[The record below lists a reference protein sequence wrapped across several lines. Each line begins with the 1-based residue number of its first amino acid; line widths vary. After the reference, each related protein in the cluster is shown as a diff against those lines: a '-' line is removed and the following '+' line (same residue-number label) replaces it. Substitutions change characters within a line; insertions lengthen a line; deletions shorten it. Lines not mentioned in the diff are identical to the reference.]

1 LTAPNI
7 YVDYLQ
13 PAEGVETP
21 PTVTLALT
29 YGELQI
35 DVLEQ
40 VPGILQVI
48 DHVVNDEVAQVQRLV
63 KLIQSAVPV
72 ASKKDGSAVAPK
84 PVKFHAAVLAGK
96 LMVNFSLLQALSYR
110 METTTASFRVAPSLV
125 KEHTLGI
132 DFDVGA
138 QNHAFVNHSGNEDQ
152 EQGLLEIPPING
164 HVGLELAPKETRLSV
179 ATTVKRIEID
189 AGTIQGIVTIINKKE
204 VQDVLSEIKAGVEDI
219 KQSVR
224 EVFPIDLQAAPRPSV
239 RPSPDKL
246 LIYDVQFAL
255 LGVRVSART
264 PHLAAHSTAE
274 MELGIG
280 PLHAKASNQAN
291 IDAGDPS
298 LFPEVKGKVQDVGAT
313 LSILEGQTRRQVGN
327 ASLAAVLDITL
338 HKDANGVFTRDLAV
352 RSPGLEVNAH
362 PETAAII
369 VDVANH
375 MQDRIKELDLSREL
389 DYIRRLRAQR
399 KHRLVKTIS
408 GRERKGSEAGMPFS
422 ATDLLAMRVTVEFS
436 GIQVAWLVDP
446 SYALNSRS
454 AVQDLVLSLARVEFT
469 TRGGHEA
476 RLTMQD
482 LQLQLVPKKANK
494 IKRTLNS
501 ALLPEVGFSVGYW
514 SQDRNRSM
522 AFKATGKPLDIRLES
537 KFIVPVSGVQKS
549 IEFAIE
555 RFRTGTANWQSTP
568 TTSGAPRTKLLGKN
582 HFASLLVE
590 ADFAGA
596 HVYLQGSGPS
606 DPSSSTITAA
616 SQEKA
621 KQGRY
626 GQFSPDGGTLST
638 SLKAPGIALK
648 LEYND
653 TEARPHVSGELRV
666 DASKNLLLPNVVP
679 LILEVSNSV
688 KEVMRSRENKES
700 TTTPAAPVPKND
712 VKAAQR
718 FFEDDS
724 LVKADPTAIF
734 GKTKVN
740 LGLRICKQEFGLT
753 CQPIAKV
760 DAVAELEDFYFTVN
774 TLDSED
780 QGHFFAMSAV
790 LTKLSARVKH
800 VYSREPTFSFDM
812 DSIVMSLMNSKH
824 FSGVNGI
831 SAILKIN
838 PTKTSVNAKQLQDLL
853 LFREIWL
860 PPEIRNAQAF
870 AQQSPQ
876 SQSDD
881 YLVQRYQAVAA
892 AAAFPW
898 NATVSIAELGIDL
911 DLGQSIGKSTFTMS
925 NLWASSQKTSN
936 WEQNLCI
943 GFDDMAANSHGRM
956 SGFIQLNK
964 FGVRTSICWPEES
977 QQAHRTPLIQAS
989 AGFRRLRAKAAFDY
1003 QAFAF
1008 GDIEGF
1014 DFLMYNVR
1022 NPRAED
1028 QDRLVAVLDCEKAYV
1043 FCTSTSPAQAFGLY
1057 QAFDRLIQ
1065 EKQTAFEQSLKDIEK
1080 HLRRDSTAV
1089 PTRPPPPRRTTS
1101 KLMRAQSRTP
1111 FALHTDVVVT
1121 VGAISVG
1128 AFPGTFFD
1136 SQILKFEAT
1145 NIQAR
1150 FAVGLENGRIHSGL
1164 GMTLGQLQVALGSV
1178 KRVTVPKTLGDIT
1191 VDEVISSAVN
1201 SKGGTILRVPKV
1213 VASMQT
1219 WQAPESNNIEYV
1231 FKSLFEGKVDVGW
1244 NLSRINFIKGMY
1256 VAHTRALASRL
1267 GKPLPESAVKI
1278 TAGPQKDTEGSDI
1291 PKDTLRP
1298 PGSELEQQKIT
1309 AEVNLPQSKYEYN
1322 ALEPPIIETPQLRD
1336 MGEATPPLE
1345 WIGLHRDRLPN
1356 ITHQIIIVSLL
1367 EVAKEV
1373 EDAYGRILGSS

>member
-1 LTAPNI
+1 
-7 YVDYLQ
+7 
-13 PAEGVETP
+13 
-21 PTVTLALT
+21 
-29 YGELQI
+29 
-35 DVLEQ
+35 
-40 VPGILQVI
+40 
-48 DHVVNDEVAQVQRLV
+48 
-63 KLIQSAVPV
+63 
-72 ASKKDGSAVAPK
+72 
-84 PVKFHAAVLAGK
+84 
-96 LMVNFSLLQALSYR
+96 
-110 METTTASFRVAPSLV
+110 
-125 KEHTLGI
+125 
-132 DFDVGA
+132 
-138 QNHAFVNHSGNEDQ
+138 
-152 EQGLLEIPPING
+152 
-164 HVGLELAPKETRLSV
+164 
-179 ATTVKRIEID
+179 
-189 AGTIQGIVTIINKKE
+189 
-204 VQDVLSEIKAGVEDI
+204 
-219 KQSVR
+219 
-224 EVFPIDLQAAPRPSV
+224 
-239 RPSPDKL
+239 
-246 LIYDVQFAL
+246 
-255 LGVRVSART
+255 
-264 PHLAAHSTAE
+264 
-274 MELGIG
+274 
-280 PLHAKASNQAN
+280 
-291 IDAGDPS
+291 
-298 LFPEVKGKVQDVGAT
+298 
-313 LSILEGQTRRQVGN
+313 
-327 ASLAAVLDITL
+327 
-338 HKDANGVFTRDLAV
+338 
-352 RSPGLEVNAH
+352 
-362 PETAAII
+362 
-369 VDVANH
+369 
-375 MQDRIKELDLSREL
+375 
-389 DYIRRLRAQR
+389 
-399 KHRLVKTIS
+399 
-408 GRERKGSEAGMPFS
+408 
-422 ATDLLAMRVTVEFS
+422 
-436 GIQVAWLVDP
+436 
-446 SYALNSRS
+446 
-454 AVQDLVLSLARVEFT
+454 
-469 TRGGHEA
+469 
-476 RLTMQD
+476 
-482 LQLQLVPKKANK
+482 
-494 IKRTLNS
+494 
-501 ALLPEVGFSVGYW
+501 
-514 SQDRNRSM
+514 
-522 AFKATGKPLDIRLES
+522 
-537 KFIVPVSGVQKS
+537 
-549 IEFAIE
+549 
-555 RFRTGTANWQSTP
+555 
-568 TTSGAPRTKLLGKN
+568 
-582 HFASLLVE
+582 
-590 ADFAGA
+590 
-596 HVYLQGSGPS
+596 
-606 DPSSSTITAA
+606 
-616 SQEKA
+616 
-621 KQGRY
+621 
-626 GQFSPDGGTLST
+626 
-638 SLKAPGIALK
+638 
-648 LEYND
+648 
-653 TEARPHVSGELRV
+653 
-666 DASKNLLLPNVVP
+666 
-679 LILEVSNSV
+679 
-688 KEVMRSRENKES
+688 
-700 TTTPAAPVPKND
+700 
-712 VKAAQR
+712 
-718 FFEDDS
+718 
-724 LVKADPTAIF
+724 
-734 GKTKVN
+734 
-740 LGLRICKQEFGLT
+740 
-753 CQPIAKV
+753 
-760 DAVAELEDFYFTVN
+760 
-774 TLDSED
+774 
-780 QGHFFAMSAV
+780 
-790 LTKLSARVKH
+790 
-800 VYSREPTFSFDM
+800 
-812 DSIVMSLMNSKH
+812 MNSKH